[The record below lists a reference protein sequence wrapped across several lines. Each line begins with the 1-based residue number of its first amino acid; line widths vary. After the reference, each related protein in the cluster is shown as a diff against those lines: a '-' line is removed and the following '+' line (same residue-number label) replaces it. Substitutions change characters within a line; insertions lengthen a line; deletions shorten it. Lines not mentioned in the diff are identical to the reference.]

1 MVVCIDV
8 ECFVVY
14 VQLMVV
20 FGGGVE
26 MGSDV
31 LKDEVVVVVVV
42 LGMKFVVVVVWF
54 VEVVIIG
61 VFGVLVVW

>member
-1 MVVCIDV
+1 
-8 ECFVVY
+8 
-14 VQLMVV
+14 MVV

-61 VFGVLVVW
+61 VFGVLIVW

>member
-61 VFGVLVVW
+61 VFGVLIVW